1 MQIQSLISYF
11 LVFLTSLGGAAD
23 YKPDRPNNTLSDGDT
38 YNVEQTFTAPR
49 GYITDT
55 GKSQSLLTLPDGR
68 QWVIVSTTPG
78 EYIDIRMVNG
88 TFRGGT
94 ILIKG
99 SCSEKEMLP
108 AGFDISHCQ

>member
-1 MQIQSLISYF
+1 MQIQSLISLALGF
-11 LVFLTSLGGAAD
+11 LVSCSNVTD
-23 YKPDRPNNTLSDGDT
+23 YKPDRPNNTLSDGNT

-49 GYITDT
+49 GYITDY
-55 GKSQSLLTLPDGR
+55 GKASLLTLPDGR
-68 QWVIVSTTPG
+68 SWVIESRTPG

-88 TFRGGT
+88 TFKGGT

-99 SCSEKEMLP
+99 SCTEKEMLP